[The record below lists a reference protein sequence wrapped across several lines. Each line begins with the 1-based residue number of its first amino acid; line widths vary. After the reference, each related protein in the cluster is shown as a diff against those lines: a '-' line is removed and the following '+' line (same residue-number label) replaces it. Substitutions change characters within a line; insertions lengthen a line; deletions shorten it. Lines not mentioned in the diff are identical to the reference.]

1 MSLLRSLR
9 QSLFPD
15 RGAASAAAL
24 QNAIVAHEA
33 GDLEAAARAYA
44 AILRREPR
52 HADALHLLGV
62 LCHQRGDHAAALER
76 IRQALAIKSDAALF
90 HFNLGNV
97 LAALGRTGAAADAF
111 ARATRLDP
119 GHAAAWFN
127 LGRALGQEG
136 RDGDAAAAFRQ
147 ASELMPESAP
157 ARHEL
162 ARALIAGADR
172 TSDAAAYDEGIGL
185 LAGHWQEG
193 PDPSLSRIALA
204 HALEMRDRWS
214 EAAEHYAGVLAANPD
229 LAPARRGLGN
239 CLNRLGRMDEAVR
252 EYREAM
258 RIEPGDPATASGLIA
273 GLNYDVRI
281 SPETLFE
288 EHRRWGERFAAPL
301 YPSNPEFANVRDPD
315 RRLRVGYVSPDFRR
329 HPVTA
334 AFLPVIERHDPNQ
347 VEVICYHNL
356 AAADAVTARVRRA
369 AHAWRDT
376 AALSDLQAAE
386 LFRAD
391 GVDIL
396 VDLAGHTSRH
406 RLLAFAR
413 RPAPVQ
419 VSWLGY
425 FFTTGVAT
433 VDYFVTDPYS
443 SPPGQ
448 ERFFTERLVRL
459 PATRFCYAPQEPAPE
474 ANALP
479 AAAQGNVTFGCFN
492 NLAKIGPGVLA
503 LWARILA
510 ALPGARLV
518 IQAVGLSDVPNR
530 ARVLRDFGAAGLPV
544 ERVELRPF
552 APAERAASAY
562 HDIDIALDPFPF
574 CGGMT
579 SFDALWMGVPVVT
592 LAGQLIAGRQTASM
606 LANLGL
612 TELVANTPEEY
623 VEVAIAL
630 ARDTTRL
637 ADLRASLRPRFRAS
651 PLCDYD
657 GFTRSL
663 EQAYRGMWRS
673 WLSLLS

>member
-9 QSLFPD
+9 QSLFPE
-15 RGAASAAAL
+15 RGAAPAAAL
-24 QNAIVAHEA
+24 QEAIAAHEA
-33 GDLEAAARAYA
+33 GDLEAAARGYA
-44 AILRREPR
+44 AILQREPH
-52 HADALHLLGV
+52 HAEALHLLGV
-62 LCHQRGDHAAALER
+62 LAHQRGDHAAALER
-76 IRQALAIKSDAALF
+76 IGQAIAIRNDIALF

-97 LAALGRTGAAADAF
+97 CAALGRTAAAADAF

-119 GHAAAWFN
+119 RHAAAWFN
-127 LGRALGQEG
+127 LGRALGQQG
-136 RDGDAAAAFRQ
+136 SDADAAAALRH

-162 ARALIAGADR
+162 ARALIAAADKGADP
-172 TSDAAAYDEGIGL
+172 AGYDEGIGL
-185 LAGHWQEG
+185 LERRWQDG

-214 EAAEHYAGVLAANPD
+214 EAAWHYEGLLAANPD

-239 CLNRLGRMDEAVR
+239 CLNRLGRMDEALR

-273 GLNYDVRI
+273 GLNYDARI
-281 SPETLFE
+281 SPKSLFE
-288 EHRRWGERFAAPL
+288 EHRRWGERFAAPF
-301 YPSNPEFANVRDPD
+301 YPSNAQFANVRDPD
-315 RRLRVGYVSPDFRR
+315 RRLRIGYVSPDFRR

-334 AFLPVIERHDPNQ
+334 AFLPVIERHDPDE
-347 VEVICYHNL
+347 VEAICYHNL

-369 AHAWRDT
+369 AHAWRDI
-376 AALSDLQAAE
+376 AALTDLQAAE

-413 RPAPVQ
+413 RPGPVQ

-433 VDYFVTDPYS
+433 VDYFVTDPHS

-459 PATRFCYAPQEPAPE
+459 PATRFCYAPLEPSPE
-474 ANALP
+474 VNALP
-479 AAAQGNVTFGCFN
+479 AAARGGVTFGCFN
-492 NLAKIGPGVLA
+492 NLAKIGPDVLA
-503 LWARILA
+503 LWARILT
-510 ALPGARLV
+510 ALPGARLA
-518 IQAVGLSDVPNR
+518 IQAAGLSDAPNR
-530 ARVLRDFGAAGLPV
+530 ARVLRDFGAAGLPAA
-544 ERVELRPF
+544 RVDLRPF
-552 APAERAASAY
+552 APPERAAGAY

-612 TELVANTPEEY
+612 TELAAGSAEEY
-623 VEVAIAL
+623 VEMAIAL
-630 ARDTTRL
+630 ARDAARL
-637 ADLRASLRPRFRAS
+637 AGLRAALRPRFQAS
-651 PLCDYD
+651 PLCDYE

-663 EQAYRGMWRS
+663 ERAYRAMWRE
-673 WLSLLS
+673 WVGRA

>member
-1 MSLLRSLR
+1 MSLFRSLR

-15 RGAASAAAL
+15 RGAAPAAAL
-24 QNAIVAHEA
+24 QDAIAAHEA
-33 GDLEAAARAYA
+33 GDLEAAARGYA

-52 HADALHLLGV
+52 HAEALHLLGV
-62 LCHQRGDHAAALER
+62 LAHQRGDHAAALER
-76 IRQALAIKSDAALF
+76 IGQAIAIRNDVALF
-90 HFNLGNV
+90 HFNLGNAC
-97 LAALGRTGAAADAF
+97 AALGRTAAAADAF
-111 ARATRLDP
+111 ARATRLGP
-119 GHAAAWFN
+119 RHAAAWFN

-136 RDGDAAAAFRQ
+136 NDADAATAFRY
-147 ASELMPESAP
+147 ASELMPESVP

-162 ARALIAGADR
+162 ARALIAAADKGADP
-172 TSDAAAYDEGIGL
+172 SGYDEGIGL
-185 LAGHWQEG
+185 LERCWQDG

-214 EAAEHYAGVLAANPD
+214 EAAGHYEGLLASNPD

-258 RIEPGDPATASGLIA
+258 RIEPGDPATASGLVA
-273 GLNYDVRI
+273 GLNYDMRI
-281 SPETLFE
+281 SPESLFE
-288 EHRRWGERFAAPL
+288 EHRRWGERFAAPF
-301 YPSNPEFANVRDPD
+301 YPSNAQFANVRDPD
-315 RRLRVGYVSPDFRR
+315 RRLRIGYVSPDFRR

-334 AFLPVIERHDPNQ
+334 AFLPVIERHDPNE
-347 VEVICYHNL
+347 VEAICYHNL
-356 AAADAVTARVRRA
+356 AAADVVTARVQRA
-369 AHAWRDT
+369 AHAWRDI
-376 AALSDLQAAE
+376 AALTDLQAAE

-413 RPAPVQ
+413 RPGPVQ

-433 VDYFVTDPYS
+433 VDYFVTDPHA

-459 PATRFCYAPQEPAPE
+459 PTTRFCYAPLEPSPE
-474 ANALP
+474 VNALP
-479 AAAQGNVTFGCFN
+479 AAARGGVTFGCFN
-492 NLAKIGPGVLA
+492 NLAKIGPDVLA

-518 IQAVGLSDVPNR
+518 IQAAGLSDAPNR
-530 ARVLRDFGAAGLPV
+530 ARVLRDFGAAGLPAG
-544 ERVELRPF
+544 RVDLRPF
-552 APAERAASAY
+552 VPPERAAGAY

-612 TELVANTPEEY
+612 TELAACTADEY
-623 VEVAIAL
+623 VEIAIAL
-630 ARDTTRL
+630 ARDAPRL
-637 ADLRASLRPRFRAS
+637 AGLRAALRPRFQAS
-651 PLCDYD
+651 PLCDYE

-663 EQAYRGMWRS
+663 ERAYRAMWRE
-673 WLSLLS
+673 WAGRT

>member
-24 QNAIVAHEA
+24 QAALAAHET
-33 GDLEAAARAYA
+33 GDLDAAARGYE

-76 IRQALAIKSDAALF
+76 IGQAIAIRNDAALF

-97 LAALGRTGAAADAF
+97 LAALGRTGSAVDAF

-119 GHAAAWFN
+119 RHAAAWFN

-136 RDGDAAAAFRQ
+136 RDGEAAAAFRQ
-147 ASELMPESAP
+147 ASELMPEPAP

-162 ARALIAGADR
+162 ARALIAAADR

-185 LAGHWQEG
+185 LAGHCQEG

-214 EAAEHYAGVLAANPD
+214 EAVEHYEGVLAANPG

-258 RIEPGDPATASGLIA
+258 RIEPDDPATASGLIA
-273 GLNYDVRI
+273 GLNYDARI

-288 EHRRWGERFAAPL
+288 EHRRWGERFAAPF

-334 AFLPVIERHDPNQ
+334 AFLPVIERHDPNE

-369 AHAWRDT
+369 AHAWREI
-376 AALSDLQAAE
+376 AALSDLKAAE

-433 VDYFVTDPYS
+433 VDWFVTDPHS

-459 PATRFCYAPQEPAPE
+459 PATRFCYEPQEPAPE

-479 AAAQGNVTFGCFN
+479 AAARGNVTFGCFN
-492 NLAKIGPGVLA
+492 NLAKIGPDVLA

-518 IQAVGLSDVPNR
+518 IQSVGLSDAPNR

-552 APAERAASAY
+552 APAERAAGAY

-592 LAGQLIAGRQTASM
+592 LAGQLIAGRQSASM

-612 TELVANTPEEY
+612 TELVANSPDEY
-623 VEVAIAL
+623 VEVAIAV

-637 ADLRASLRPRFRAS
+637 ADLRASLRSRFQAS
-651 PLCDYD
+651 PLCDYE
-657 GFTRSL
+657 GFVRSL
-663 EQAYRGMWRS
+663 ERAYRAMWRE
-673 WLSLLS
+673 WIGRG

>member
-369 AHAWRDT
+369 AHAWREI

>member
-369 AHAWRDT
+369 AHTWREI

-673 WLSLLS
+673 WLSLVS